1 MKKRFISVLSLIT
14 GFMLV
19 GALAFT
25 FVRCDMDGDNEGK
38 TGYKLTVNV
47 SPTNGGTVSRNPNT
61 ASYDEG
67 TSVEVTA
74 TAHSGFTF
82 TGWSGAATGTDNPV
96 TVVMDSDKTL
106 TATFTASGGG
116 GYDESYT
123 LQYVLT
129 DIATVKYGKSN
140 SEFSTFIS
148 GGEKTYKLWADW
160 LGITFDQ
167 FIIEIKAAISA
178 EEGYTVT
185 GIKQTNGAAITET
198 TPLWIVG
205 YYVYVTYTN

>member
-1 MKKRFISVLSLIT
+1 MKKRFISLLSLIT

-19 GALAFT
+19 GALALT
-25 FVRCDMDGDNEGK
+25 FVGCDMDGDNDGE

-47 SPTNGGTVSRNPNT
+47 SPANGGTVSRNPNT

-67 TSVEVTA
+67 TSIEVTA
-74 TAHSGFTF
+74 TASSGLTF

-116 GYDESYT
+116 GYDERYVI
-123 LQYVLT
+123 QYLLT
-129 DIATVKYGKSN
+129 DISTVLHGKSN
-140 SEFSTFIS
+140 SEFSAFI
-148 GGEKTYKLWADW
+148 GEGEKTYKLWADW

-167 FIIEIKAAISA
+167 FIIEIMTAISA

-185 GIKQTNGAAITET
+185 SIKQTNGAAITET